1 MTSHDDPACAGL
13 SYPTH
18 QGGTTSTSRRDYDFW
33 GALWAVARDL
43 VVKFSDALTK
53 AGNAPEVHIFSTGG
67 HGFGLKQQGT
77 SSDHW
82 IDAFYYW
89 LKAQGLK

>member
-1 MTSHDDPACAGL
+1 
-13 SYPTH
+13 
-18 QGGTTSTSRRDYDFW
+18 
-33 GALWAVARDL
+33 L

-67 HGFGLKQQGT
+67 HGVGLKQQGT